1 MKRCWFGLGLL
12 VVVLILSILASIWM
26 TRIHENVEDD
36 LNQAAQCAL
45 EGDWDAAD
53 RYFLRAKRTWTAWE
67 HFRASLADHTPV
79 EEADADFAATGV
91 YCYTRQDIS
100 FAASCL
106 QLARQVAAVG
116 EAHEFAWWN
125 LL

>member
-12 VVVLILSILASIWM
+12 IVLLALSILATAWM
-26 TRIHENVEDD
+26 TRVHDAIDRD
-36 LNQAAQCAL
+36 LRLAAQYAL
-45 EGDWDAAD
+45 EGDWQTAD
-53 RYFLRAKRTWTAWE
+53 RHFLQAKRSWKTWE
-67 HFRASLADHTPV
+67 HLRASLADHTPV
-79 EEADADFAATGV
+79 EEADADFAATQV
-91 YCYTRQDIS
+91 YAYTRQDIS

-116 EAHEFAWWN
+116 EAHEFVWWN